1 MKFTT
6 ALFAIASAVTIVS
19 ASPAPAAAPEPVP
32 FMSEEAVSKVPR
44 NELLPRQACRG
55 TNCVVCAW
63 LLWGSTQGI
72 SRNTSVVSSRV
83 GMVCLEACCRNSFV
97 DGAP

>member
-6 ALFAIASAVTIVS
+6 ALFAIASAVTFVS

-44 NELLPRQACRG
+44 SELLPRQACRG
-55 TNCVVCAW
+55 TNCTGCVN
-63 LLWGSTQGI
+63 G
-72 SRNTSVVSSRV
+72 RK
-83 GMVCLEACCRNSFV
+83 CCYLRDYPFCCTC
-97 DGAP
+97 

>member
-6 ALFAIASAVTIVS
+6 ALFAITSAVTFAS

-44 NELLPRQACRG
+44 SELLPRQACRG
-55 TNCVVCAW
+55 TNCTGCT
-63 LLWGSTQGI
+63 LSMHGCYRFC
-72 SRNTSVVSSRV
+72 SRFEPKYKTPEQSRGRIVS
-83 GMVCLEACCRNSFV
+83 LEARY
-97 DGAP
+97 GT